1 MPPLQYYSSESRACI
16 VDHSVSKA
24 SHVLIV
30 AERSIARLRRAF
42 ERAGHHVAQASLD
55 SAVEAA
61 SGGIEAVVVVA
72 SRDESLEV
80 ARRLKTR
87 FQMPLLPVIALVARP
102 AHPPDMAAP
111 DAWLPSGA
119 ESTDVVERVEEFV
132 RIRRAEGELVRLSS
146 SLADLAAEN
155 GRLYD
160 RARRDAEATTVLL
173 RELQHRVRNNLAAI
187 QALLVL
193 ERHRDPPRELGE
205 ALDVAIGRLRSMA
218 ALQDSLTPRNQLVD
232 VAGLARA
239 VSRSALEV
247 FGAAGDVE
255 CTVVGDATLPSR
267 SASAVAIVL
276 NELITNSLKHAGARA
291 VRVEIHQNGG
301 AVELQVADDG
311 RGMPAEPSQGSGLRI
326 ARAVVHNELA
336 GTLTFQSAA
345 KGTLARISVPM
356 SET

>member
-1 MPPLQYYSSESRACI
+1 MP
-16 VDHSVSKA
+16 KA
-24 SHVLIV
+24 GRVLIV
-30 AERSIARLRRAF
+30 AERSTARLRRAF
-42 ERAGHHVAQASLD
+42 EREGHEVSLSSLD
-55 SAVEAA
+55 AAVEAA
-61 SGGIEAVVVVA
+61 TDGVEAVVVLA
-72 SRDESLEV
+72 SRDEAVAV

-102 AHPPDMAAP
+102 AHPPDAAAP
-111 DAWLPSGA
+111 DAWLPTGA
-119 ESTDVVERVEEFV
+119 RSADVVERVEEFV
-132 RIRRAEGELVRLSS
+132 RIRRAERELVRLSA

-218 ALQDSLTPRNQLVD
+218 ALQDSLAPQRQLVD
-232 VAGLARA
+232 VAGLARS
-239 VSRSALEV
+239 VSQSALEV
-247 FGAAGDVE
+247 FGAVGNVD
-255 CTVVGDATLPSR
+255 CTVVGEATLTPR

-276 NELITNSLKHAGARA
+276 NELITNSLKHAGART
-291 VRVEIHQNGG
+291 VRVEIHRNGG
-301 AVELQVADDG
+301 ALELQIADDG
-311 RGMPAEPSQGSGLRI
+311 CGMPDEPSQGSGLKI

-336 GTLTFQSAA
+336 GTLAFPRADR
-345 KGTLARISVPM
+345 GTIARISVPT
-356 SET
+356 STPAD